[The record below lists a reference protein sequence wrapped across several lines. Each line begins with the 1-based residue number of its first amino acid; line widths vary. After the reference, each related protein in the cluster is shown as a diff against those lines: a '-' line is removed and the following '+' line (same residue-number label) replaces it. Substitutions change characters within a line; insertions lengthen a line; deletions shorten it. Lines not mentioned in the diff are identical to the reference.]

1 MSKKSKFFILHKI
14 MTLKHP
20 VSQSVG
26 SFVLSVQT
34 IAAAGQRQFLE
45 FSKRGVQVKR
55 KKERKKEEEGVIG
68 TLLPSTL
75 PF

>member
-1 MSKKSKFFILHKI
+1 
-14 MTLKHP
+14 MTLKQP

-55 KKERKKEEEGVIG
+55 KKEEEGVIG

>member
-1 MSKKSKFFILHKI
+1 
-14 MTLKHP
+14 MTLKQP

-55 KKERKKEEEGVIG
+55 KKERGRRSNWYVAAFHSP
-68 TLLPSTL
+68 LLTSNGYR
-75 PF
+75 

>member
-1 MSKKSKFFILHKI
+1 
-14 MTLKHP
+14 MTLKQP

-55 KKERKKEEEGVIG
+55 KKERKKEIG
-68 TLLPSTL
+68 RRSNWYVAAFHSPLLTSNGYR
-75 PF
+75 